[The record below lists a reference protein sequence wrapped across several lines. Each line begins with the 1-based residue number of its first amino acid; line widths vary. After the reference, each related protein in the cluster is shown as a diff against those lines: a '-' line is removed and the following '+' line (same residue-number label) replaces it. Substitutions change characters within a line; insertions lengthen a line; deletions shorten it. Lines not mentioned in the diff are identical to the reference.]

1 MSEQIKTLP
10 SDELA
15 QKLHGLVDQF
25 KAGKDGKSFL
35 NEFVD
40 AIPVEFSREFWLQ
53 YPNTARIVPAGML
66 YEPGSFHPPLTG
78 TTVTPSATPTHQPPW
93 PNPEDMTDNRDLFG
107 RDR

>member
-10 SDELA
+10 SDELV

-25 KAGKDGKSFL
+25 AAGTPGKTFL

-53 YPNTARIVPAGML
+53 YRNTARIVPAGML

-78 TTVTPSATPTHQPPW
+78 KVA
-93 PNPEDMTDNRDLFG
+93 
-107 RDR
+107 